1 VTNYSETEL
10 LTLAKDILAKP
21 GAMSE
26 QDVRELDEIGREFAR
41 RTKLRSS
48 FRA

>member
-21 GAMSE
+21 GAMTE
-26 QDVRELDEIGREFAR
+26 QDVRELDEIGREFR
-41 RTKLRSS
+41 ERENKCHL
-48 FRA
+48 